1 MSTLSWSVANSSGN
15 DVQQRREPYIKDD
28 RRGHS
33 SVVERSSGERED
45 HGSNPGLGN
54 RYVRPE
60 AALLFKQ

>member
-1 MSTLSWSVANSSGN
+1 MLMAFSN
-15 DVQQRREPYIKDD
+15 DIG
-28 RRGHS
+28 RGHS
-33 SVVERSSGERED
+33 SVVERSSGERVD

>member
-1 MSTLSWSVANSSGN
+1 MGPQHFNSIQLTADAHNCFDKTLLYQV
-15 DVQQRREPYIKDD
+15 

-33 SVVERSSGERED
+33 SVVERSPGERED

-60 AALLFKQ
+60 AALMYTP